1 MQLSRGFKICED
13 INEAFDTIVQIFEN
27 KKADIKYNNE
37 NEVLLIIK
45 VDLPGGKV
53 QEVNLTLYKK
63 EMNKDLLIDE
73 LIVKVNKLEEENKT
87 LKKDMNDIKER
98 LNLIE
103 SKEKLFEKYFAEE
116 IQNKKLIE
124 ELGLDTKIIDKKEDL
139 QFIYNR
145 LVNNDENLKQKKIKY
160 NLLYR
165 ATRDGDNSTSF
176 HNKVDNKKSI
186 FSIIKTNKGMKF
198 GFYMEQPFKNTGNS
212 EKDNKSFI
220 YSLNLKKIYNVKEGA
235 YCFNDTNDLINLYN
249 QPIYIGNNCLS
260 NNNSY
265 TCTKSNAD
273 KSFYG
278 FEKDYELNNG
288 EQLFI
293 VQEIETFQVSFN

>member
-1 MQLSRGFKICED
+1 M
-13 INEAFDTIVQIFEN
+13 
-27 KKADIKYNNE
+27 KY
-37 NEVLLIIK
+37 EVLLIIK

-98 LNLIE
+98 LNLFE
-103 SKEKLFEKYFAEE
+103 SKQKLFEKYFAEE
-116 IQNKKLIE
+116 IQIKKIYE
-124 ELGLDTKIIDKKEDL
+124 EFKEIGMDSKIIDKKEDL

-145 LVNNDENLKQKKIKY
+145 LVNNDKNLRQKKIKY

-165 ATRDGDNSTSF
+165 ATRDGDSSTSF
-176 HNKVDNKKSI
+176 HKRVDNKKSLL
-186 FSIIKTNKGMKF
+186 SIIKNNRGMKF
-198 GFYMEQPFKNTGNS
+198 GFYMEQPFKNTRKW

-235 YCFNDTNDLINLYN
+235 DSFYDDIGYIIDLNNN
-249 QPIYIGNNCLS
+249 QISISNYFLS
-260 NNNSY
+260 NNNSR
-265 TCTKSNAD
+265 TCTKSDAE

-288 EQLFI
+288 ERQFT
-293 VQEIETFQVSFN
+293 VQEMETFQISFN

>member
-1 MQLSRGFKICED
+1 M
-13 INEAFDTIVQIFEN
+13 
-27 KKADIKYNNE
+27 
-37 NEVLLIIK
+37 LLIIK
-45 VDLPGGKV
+45 VFLPGGKV

-98 LNLIE
+98 LNLFE
-103 SKEKLFEKYFAEE
+103 SKEKLFEKYFEEE
-116 IQNKKLIE
+116 IQNKKIYE
-124 ELGLDTKIIDKKEDL
+124 EIKEMGMDTKIIDKKEDL

-145 LVNNDENLKQKKIKY
+145 LVNNDENLRQKKIKY

-165 ATRDGDNSTSF
+165 ATRDGDSSTSF
-176 HNKVDNKKSI
+176 HKRVDNKKSLL
-186 FSIIKTNKGMKF
+186 SIIKNNRGMKF
-198 GFYMEQPFKNTGNS
+198 GFYMEQPYKKTGNW

-220 YSLNLKKIYNVKEGA
+220 YSLNLKKIYNIKEDA
-235 YCFNDTNDLINLYN
+235 YSFYDHTNYFIDLYN
-249 QPIYIGNNCLS
+249 QPIYIYDNFLTKNE
-260 NNNSY
+260 SY

-273 KSFYG
+273 VSFYG

-288 EQLFI
+288 EQIFI
-293 VQEIETFQVSFN
+293 VQEMETFQISFN